1 MHARIPAVTLLILSL
16 FVPIKV
22 FAVDAPVS
30 SSSSS
35 RDQRLAGAVNDQHL
49 VLDDARKAL
58 LVQKCESAQSSLM
71 KLQEKADKIAE
82 LRTNTYGTFQ
92 KELQGIK
99 LRMARQGVDASEID
113 LLIGK
118 IQQGLDSFTLAA
130 DAYGTSLDDVI
141 SVDCKQ
147 KPEQF
152 QAGLVVLRKQR
163 ANLLVAANNLT
174 KIMEAAKQNTFT
186 QLKKRL
192 TV

>member
-1 MHARIPAVTLLILSL
+1 MYARISAVILLILAIIL
-16 FVPIKV
+16 PVKA
-22 FAVDAPVS
+22 FAIDAPVS
-30 SSSSS
+30 SGSSS
-35 RDQRLAGAVNDQHL
+35 RDQRLTSAVSDQHL
-49 VLDDARKAL
+49 VLDDAKRAL
-58 LVQKCESAQSSLM
+58 LVQKCENAQSALM
-71 KLQEKADKIAE
+71 KIQEKADKTAE

-141 SVDCKQ
+141 SVDCTQ
-147 KPEQF
+147 KTEQF
-152 QAGLVVLRKQR
+152 QAGLIVLRKQR

-174 KIMEAAKQNTFT
+174 KIMEAAKQNTFS

>member
-1 MHARIPAVTLLILSL
+1 MQSRIIAALFLVIAF
-16 FVPIKV
+16 FVPVQV
-22 FAVDAPVS
+22 FAVDVPTGDALI
-30 SSSSS
+30 S
-35 RDQRLAGAVNDQHL
+35 RDQRLSGAVNDQRL
-49 VLDDARKAL
+49 VLDEAKKSM
-58 LVQKCESAQSSLM
+58 LVQKCQAAQAGLL
-71 KLQEKADKIAE
+71 KLQEKADRFVE
-82 LRTNTYGTFQ
+82 LRVNSYGTIQ

-118 IQQGLDSFTLAA
+118 IQQGLDEFTLSA

-141 SVDCKQ
+141 AVDCIQ

-163 ANLLVAANNLT
+163 SLLLAEATNLA
-174 KIMEAAKQNTFT
+174 KIMQDAKQNTFN